1 MMPSVAA
8 MHSPSRR
15 TFNIHK
21 MNPAPHHHGQLAVPC
36 TIMRGGTSKGV
47 FFMEHD
53 LPAEAAAR
61 ERVLLAAMG
70 SPDPRQIDGL
80 GGADTLTSKIVIIA
94 KSNRGDADIDYT
106 FGQVGIDLPYVS
118 YSANCGN
125 LSAAVGVY
133 AIQNGLI
140 PAQEPLTTVRIY
152 NTNTRQV
159 LVSRVPVAGGRVAI
173 DGDCAIAGVPGTGAE
188 IQLDFARTLGA
199 STGRLLP
206 SGRVIDELVV
216 PELGK
221 TIAVSIVDVAKV
233 TVFFHAADLGIDGS
247 ESPGQFTAEI
257 LDRFWAVRN
266 AAARHVGLSPESRL
280 PHPVSVAAPRDYS
293 NYMTGETVPA
303 ADISFLARRVG
314 GPPPRLHKAF
324 AATGAVCNAVA
335 ALLPG
340 TVVHQVARRFADDV
354 VCIGHPTGVF
364 PVRVRLAAD
373 GEILEAAY
381 SRTAR
386 RILDGMVYVP
396 A

>member
-1 MMPSVAA
+1 MKTASHSVDQ
-8 MHSPSRR
+8 
-15 TFNIHK
+15 F
-21 MNPAPHHHGQLAVPC
+21 AVPC
-36 TIMRGGTSKGV
+36 TVMRGGTSKGL
-47 FFMEHD
+47 FFLESD
-53 LPAEAAAR
+53 LPADPQLR
-61 ERVLLAAMG
+61 ERILLEAMG

-80 GGADTLTSKIVIIA
+80 GGADTLTSKIVIVS
-94 KSNRGDADIDYT
+94 KSTAPGIDLNYT

-140 PAQEPLTTVRIY
+140 PAQAPLTTVRIY

-159 LVSRVPVAGGRVAI
+159 LVSRVPVTGGRASVA
-173 DGDCAIAGVPGTGAE
+173 GDCAIAGVPGTSAE
-188 IQLDFARTLGA
+188 ILLDFARTLGA

-206 SGRVIDELVV
+206 SGQRVDQLAV

-221 TIAVSIVDVAKV
+221 TIPVSIVDVAKA
-233 TVFFHAADLGIDGS
+233 TVFFQAADLGLDGG
-247 ESPGQFTAEI
+247 ESPAQFTAEI

-266 AAARHVGLSPESRL
+266 AAARLAGLTPESRL
-280 PHPVSVAAPRDYS
+280 PHPVAVAAPRDYV
-293 NYMTGETVPA
+293 NFMTGATVRA
-303 ADISFLARRVG
+303 GEVSFVARRVG

-324 AATGAVCNAVA
+324 AATGAVCTAVA

-340 TVVHQVARRFADDV
+340 TVVHQVARRFDDHV
-354 VCIGHPTGVF
+354 VRIGHPTGVF
-364 PVRVRLAAD
+364 PVRARLGSD
-373 GEILEAAY
+373 GQLLEATY

-386 RILDGMVYVP
+386 RILDGTVYVP